1 MTFNFAIVLK
11 YQEALLLGLWMTLK
25 LTLIC
30 ILLGCALGFLLALA
44 RTSKSAILR
53 GASSVY
59 VEFFRG
65 TPVLVQLFWIF
76 FCLPLVLG
84 VELSNLASG
93 IIALTLYM
101 GAISS
106 ETFRASL
113 KAVGREQLD
122 ACVAL
127 GLSPFVR
134 TTSVILPQAILRA
147 APTLLSNCV
156 SLFKESAL
164 VSAVGMADLM
174 FVGQNISNNTA
185 RPIEVLSVEGAM
197 VPGPTAL
204 EIAESLK
211 SHGLNVT
218 GQHVKPGAKTAGQ
231 TIVDRAQALGADLI
245 VKGAYTQSRLRQMIF
260 GGVTRDLILS
270 SPLPVLFSY

>member
-1 MTFNFAIVLK
+1 MMSFNFAIVLK
-11 YQEALLLGLWMTLK
+11 FQEALLLGLWTTLK

-30 ILLGCALGFLLALA
+30 IVLGCVLGFLLALA
-44 RTSKSAILR
+44 RTSKRAMLR
-53 GASSVY
+53 GVSGIY

-76 FCLPLVLG
+76 FCLPLILG
-84 VELSNLASG
+84 VELSNMASG

-113 KAVGREQLD
+113 KSVGREQLD

-127 GLSPFVR
+127 GLSPWVR
-134 TTSVILPQAILRA
+134 TTSVVLPQAVLRA

-185 RPIEVLSVEGAM
+185 RPVEVLTVVALIYFVIAFPLTRAVTVVERR
-197 VPGPTAL
+197 
-204 EIAESLK
+204 ILK
-211 SHGLNVT
+211 
-218 GQHVKPGAKTAGQ
+218 
-231 TIVDRAQALGADLI
+231 
-245 VKGAYTQSRLRQMIF
+245 RLA
-260 GGVTRDLILS
+260 V
-270 SPLPVLFSY
+270 

>member
-1 MTFNFAIVLK
+1 MMTFNFAIVLRF
-11 YQEALLLGLWMTLK
+11 QEALLLGLWTTLK

-30 ILLGCALGFLLALA
+30 IVLGCVLGFILALA

-53 GASSVY
+53 GVSSVY

-84 VELSNLASG
+84 VELSNMASG

-113 KAVGREQLD
+113 KSVGREQLD

-127 GLSPFVR
+127 GLSPWVR
-134 TTSVILPQAILRA
+134 TTSVVLPQAVLRA

-185 RPIEVLSVEGAM
+185 RPVEVL
-197 VPGPTAL
+197 
-204 EIAESLK
+204 
-211 SHGLNVT
+211 
-218 GQHVKPGAKTAGQ
+218 
-231 TIVDRAQALGADLI
+231 TIVALIYFVIAFPLTRAVTVIEQRIL
-245 VKGAYTQSRLRQMIF
+245 KRLA
-260 GGVTRDLILS
+260 V
-270 SPLPVLFSY
+270 

>member
-1 MTFNFAIVLK
+1 MTNLNFAIVLK
-11 YQEALLLGLWMTLK
+11 FQEALLLGLWTTLK

-30 ILLGCALGFLLALA
+30 ILLGCVLGFLIALA
-44 RTSKSAILR
+44 RTSKSVILR
-53 GASSVY
+53 GVSSVY

-76 FCLPLVLG
+76 FCLPLILG
-84 VELSNLASG
+84 VELSNMASG
-93 IIALTLYM
+93 VIALTLYM

-113 KAVGREQLD
+113 KSVGREQLD

-127 GLSPFVR
+127 GLSPWTR
-134 TTSVILPQAILRA
+134 TTSVVLPQAVLRA

-185 RPIEVLSVEGAM
+185 RPVEVLTV
-197 VPGPTAL
+197 VAL
-204 EIAESLK
+204 IYFVIAFPLTRAVTVLEQRILK
-211 SHGLNVT
+211 
-218 GQHVKPGAKTAGQ
+218 
-231 TIVDRAQALGADLI
+231 
-245 VKGAYTQSRLRQMIF
+245 RLA
-260 GGVTRDLILS
+260 V
-270 SPLPVLFSY
+270 